1 MIKKQNQILH
11 YTGALVFIISIVLI
25 LPLLISIFNN
35 EGFEIAIIYL
45 LTISIFLIIGILLYR
60 LNKVKLEIN
69 IATGML
75 LCSLGWI
82 IGSFIVSIPFYL
94 IFEIP
99 YVNAY
104 FEAMSGFTT
113 TGITMLTGIS
123 NYPASILFLRALIQ
137 WLGGLGI
144 LTFFLLVTF
153 RIGSG
158 VWHLFTAESHKAVNS
173 RPVPNIFKTIK
184 ILWSLYIFLT
194 VLLVIILLILGLSF
208 YDSLTHAFTTLS
220 TGGYSNYDASI
231 DYFRTAGYNN
241 YILIEYVF
249 IIFMFFGGVNFLIFY
264 KLKNLEFSDVFNDRE
279 LKLYFKI
286 IVYTTIL
293 ILLSVIIVNTIPFD
307 FKEIEENFR
316 KVLFQ
321 VVSVLTTTGFGTEDI
336 GAPYFTAFARQ
347 LFLFLMLVGG
357 SVGSTGGG
365 IKVYRALILKE
376 LFTREIKTLGYPRRA
391 VKPIVINN
399 SIIEK
404 SEIYRIAGI
413 FFAWLSF
420 LLIGGLITAFFSEH
434 TALESISGMFSA
446 VNNIGPSYISVSEM
460 IDLNP
465 IVKITYIIGMLAG
478 RLEIIPVIALFN
490 KGIWNK

>member
-1 MIKKQNQILH
+1 MVKKHKQILH
-11 YTGALVFIISIVLI
+11 YTGSLIFIIAIILI
-25 LPLLISIFNN
+25 LPLLIAIFNN
-35 EGFEIAIIYL
+35 EGFETVIIYL
-45 LTISIFLIIGILLYR
+45 LTIFIFLIIGILLNK
-60 LNKVKLEIN
+60 LNKVKREIN

-82 IGSFIVSIPFYL
+82 IGSFIVSIPFYF
-94 IFEIP
+94 IFKIP
-99 YVNAY
+99 YVDAY

-153 RIGSG
+153 RLGSG

-184 ILWSLYIFLT
+184 ILWSIYLVLT
-194 VLLVIILLILGLSF
+194 VLLIIILFILGLSF
-208 YDSLTHAFTTLS
+208 YDSITHAFTTLS

-241 YILIEYVF
+241 HILIEYVF
-249 IIFMFFGGVNFLIFY
+249 IIFMFFGGINFLIFY
-264 KLKNLEFSDVFNDRE
+264 KLKNLEFADVFNDRE
-279 LKLYFKI
+279 LRLYFKI
-286 IVYTTIL
+286 IIYTTIL
-293 ILLSVIIVNTIPFD
+293 IFLSVLVVHSVD
-307 FKEIEENFR
+307 FNFKIIEENFR
-316 KVLFQ
+316 QVLFQ
-321 VVSVLTTTGFGTEDI
+321 VVSILTTTGYGTKDI
-336 GAPYFTAFARQ
+336 AAPYFSAFARQ

-376 LFTREIKTLGYPRRA
+376 LFIREIKTLGYPRRA

-404 SEIYRIAGI
+404 SEIYRISGI
-413 FFAWLSF
+413 FFAWLAF
-420 LLIGGLITAFFSEH
+420 LLIGGLITAFFSDH

-446 VNNIGPSYISVSEM
+446 VNNIGPSYISVTEMSE
-460 IDLNP
+460 LNS
-465 IVKITYIIGMLAG
+465 IVKITYIVGMLAG

-490 KGIWNK
+490 KNIWTK

>member
-1 MIKKQNQILH
+1 MFKKQKQILH
-11 YTGALVFIISIVLI
+11 YTGALIFIISVILF

-35 EGFEIAIIYL
+35 EGFEITIIYL
-45 LTISIFLIIGILLYR
+45 LTISIFVVIGILLYH
-60 LNKVKLEIN
+60 LNKVKREIN

-82 IGSFIVSIPFYL
+82 IGSFIVSIPFYF

-99 YVNAY
+99 YIDSY

-123 NYPASILFLRALIQ
+123 NYPASVLFLRALIQ

-153 RIGSG
+153 RLGSG
-158 VWHLFTAESHKAVNS
+158 VWHLFTAESHKALNS

-184 ILWSLYIFLT
+184 ILWSIYIVLT

-231 DYFRTAGYNN
+231 DYFRTTGYDN
-241 YILIEYVF
+241 YILIEYAF

-264 KLKNLEFSDVFNDRE
+264 KVKNLEFKDVFNDRE

-286 IVYTTIL
+286 IVFTTIL
-293 ILLSVIIVNTIPFD
+293 ILLSVIVGNSID
-307 FKEIEENFR
+307 FNFEVIEENFR

-321 VVSVLTTTGFGTEDI
+321 VVAILTTTGYGTKDI
-336 GAPYFTAFARQ
+336 AAPYFTAFARQ
-347 LFLFLMLVGG
+347 LFLFLMLIGG

-365 IKVYRALILKE
+365 IKVYRALVLKE
-376 LFTREIKTLGYPRRA
+376 LFIREIKTLGYPRKA
-391 VKPIVINN
+391 VKPIVINK

-413 FFAWLSF
+413 FFAWLAF
-420 LLIGGLITAFFSEH
+420 ILIGGLITAFFSKH

-465 IVKITYIIGMLAG
+465 IIKFTYIIGMLAG
-478 RLEIIPVIALFN
+478 RLEMIPVIALFN
-490 KGIWNK
+490 RDIWNK

>member
-11 YTGALVFIISIVLI
+11 YMGALVFIISIILI
-25 LPLLISIFNN
+25 LPLLISMINN
-35 EGFEIAIIYL
+35 EGFEITVIYL
-45 LTISIFLIIGILLYR
+45 LTILIFLIIGILLYR
-60 LNKVKLEIN
+60 LNKVKSEIN

-82 IGSFIVSIPFYL
+82 IGSFIVSIPFCL

-99 YVNAY
+99 YIDAY

-153 RIGSG
+153 RLGSG

-184 ILWSLYIFLT
+184 ILWSIYIVLT

-241 YILIEYVF
+241 YILIEYAF
-249 IIFMFFGGVNFLIFY
+249 IIFMFLGGVNFLIFY

-286 IVYTTIL
+286 IVFTTIL
-293 ILLSVIIVNTIPFD
+293 ILLSVMVVNSIGLD
-307 FKEIEENFR
+307 FKDIEENFR

-321 VVSVLTTTGFGTEDI
+321 VVSVLTTTGFGTKDI
-336 GAPYFTAFARQ
+336 GSPYFTAFARQ

-399 SIIEK
+399 SIIEN

-420 LLIGGLITAFFSEH
+420 LLIGGLITAFFSDH

-465 IVKITYIIGMLAG
+465 IVKITYILGMLAG

-490 KGIWNK
+490 KSIWNK